1 MRQPPYGNMD
11 IAGVDEVADLIIEEG
26 NTSTRLALN
35 VLKVAI
41 LDCKQL
47 EGRIYNAKLEKK

>member
-1 MRQPPYGNMD
+1 MD